1 MLYESLILFMGTTL
15 PTHACAVCWQ
25 STLKCQIEIRR
36 PPPMNGPGTSPGPE
50 KWRPDDLA
58 PLQLSFSQKWVK
70 PSQTYGCIVLGHR
83 VRIATV
89 DALYTRLCYLLV
101 FLIYSRIVSF
111 IACKTY
117 TTVTSYSHRGPRVKG
132 QIHIVSKEREERGWS
147 LDRKYCYRI
156 NRWRTKR
163 QVFDLFSCVL

>member
-25 STLKCQIEIRR
+25 STLKCASDRNS
-36 PPPMNGPGTSPGPE
+36 PPPMKRANGPGTSPGPE

-58 PLQLSFSQKWVK
+58 PLQLSF